1 MHSSSLGFYRA
12 PTVLAI
18 LSWIS
23 KYESQ
28 LKPPPP
34 PQSQGSTSLSLFL
47 FLSKKAAIMTTE
59 EDIKRQLINYQPS
72 DEERLVISSSM
83 FNFVTMGTQRCFI
96 HFG

>member
-28 LKPPPP
+28 LKPLP